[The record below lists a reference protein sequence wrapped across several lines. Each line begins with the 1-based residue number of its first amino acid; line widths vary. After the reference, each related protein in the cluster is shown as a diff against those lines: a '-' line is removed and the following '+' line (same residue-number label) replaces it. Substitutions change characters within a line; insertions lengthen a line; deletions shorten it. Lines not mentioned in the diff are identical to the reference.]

1 MKRFLHTVSLVSILA
16 FAFIL
21 FIPKDASAIVLPV
34 SGVDFSVW
42 VLLILGFGVGVMG
55 GFYGLGGA
63 WLITPGLNIFG
74 FPMAFAIGTDMAH
87 IAGKSIVATF
97 RHARFGNVDW
107 GLGIA
112 MLAGTMAGI
121 EIAARFVMYLER
133 IGFVGGVVRWTYVGL
148 LSIITAT
155 VFYDVLKKR
164 SLEKKGEI
172 KKAEAAITWATTLQ
186 RIHIPPMFT
195 FKQAGIRCSLWLPVI
210 VGLITGIAAGFLG
223 IGGGLL
229 RMPALIYLV
238 GCPTYIAVGTDLF
251 EVMISG
257 AYGAFTYTAKGRCEL
272 LAAVIMLLGAAVGAQ
287 IGTVATKYVRG
298 YFIRAIFGIGTSCAL
313 VSIVLKQ
320 FKMAAPA
327 GILIITAIICITGVI
342 LICML
347 RGAFKEIK
355 EKKAA
360 ESGG

>member
-1 MKRFLHTVSLVSILA
+1 MKRFLHISTLAFILA

-21 FIPKDASAIVLPV
+21 FIPEDALAIVLPV
-34 SGVDFSVW
+34 SGVDFSIS

-87 IAGKSIVATF
+87 IAGKSIVSTF

-112 MLAGTMAGI
+112 MLVGTMAGI

-133 IGFVGGVVRWTYVGL
+133 IGFVGGVVRWTYVGIL
-148 LSIITAT
+148 AIISAT

-164 SLEKKGEI
+164 RLEKRGEI
-172 KKAEAAITWATTLQ
+172 KKAEAAIKWAATLQ

-210 VGLITGIAAGFLG
+210 VGFITGIAAGFLG

-229 RMPALIYLV
+229 RMPALIYL
-238 GCPTYIAVGTDLF
+238 F
-251 EVMISG
+251 EVLISG

-272 LAAVIMLLGAAVGAQ
+272 LAAVIMLMGAAVGAQ

-298 YFIRAIFGIGTSCAL
+298 YFIRVVFGVGTTCAL
-313 VSIVLKQ
+313 ISIILKQ
-320 FKMAAPA
+320 LKMATPA
-327 GILIITAIICITGVI
+327 GILIIMAIICITSLI
-342 LICML
+342 LILML
-347 RGAFKEIK
+347 RGAFKEVR

-360 ESGG
+360 ERAAGGG